1 MNDLKLATGINRPWL
16 QSLSG
21 NYFGGNCPYF
31 SIPFISFCILLSSNF
46 RIYFNLCALQAGFSY
61 DLKTSGISN
70 QIIVA
75 TSRQNTSNRGDV
87 SKYPSLSPMFFLR
100 LVYIFKEN
108 YIATRSEGLKLNSH
122 LVKVFSFL
130 SGQIHDSHYTL
141 VNVFRV

>member
-1 MNDLKLATGINRPWL
+1 MKKKQKQKLARWELFCGYCPYFFCFRFSHVVTLVSLLNFEVLNLKVDMIDRKLATGINRPWL

-31 SIPFISFCILLSSNF
+31 SIPFISFCTLLSSNF

-75 TSRQNTSNRGDV
+75 TSR
-87 SKYPSLSPMFFLR
+87 
-100 LVYIFKEN
+100 
-108 YIATRSEGLKLNSH
+108 
-122 LVKVFSFL
+122 
-130 SGQIHDSHYTL
+130 
-141 VNVFRV
+141 